1 MCPFVAHCS
10 PLLHCVRLTFLC
22 TKDDSFTRIQIPSI
36 PHWRPW
42 SFSLIK
48 IMAHLSVIFSSFAV
62 CITTIK
68 FVVPA
73 SRLYYEYVRDLE
85 STPELKLWLDTG
97 MSAIFTILSWLL
109 LAFSLSRLENGLQ
122 IILSLGEAS
131 LIVYQGGYLS
141 LYCVNCPPWL
151 QRALL
156 IFFTMPM
163 ITIALALVVMGYT
176 KASKIMLLAFFLAE
190 YIGIFVA
197 YLVVFT
203 LGSFPYVKV
212 FFWWNMGLC
221 CVAWAGA
228 LGSLLAHLMDQLDF
242 ITLLWIDNA
251 TSMVWVLW
259 VLWKQWTTMQKVR
272 SHGEN
277 KKLNVLKQN
286 GFWSRIP

>member
-1 MCPFVAHCS
+1 MGIDCLPGWISVA
-10 PLLHCVRLTFLC
+10 VLC
-22 TKDDSFTRIQIPSI
+22 Q
-36 PHWRPW
+36 
-42 SFSLIK
+42 
-48 IMAHLSVIFSSFAV
+48 LS
-62 CITTIK
+62 
-68 FVVPA
+68 
-73 SRLYYEYVRDLE
+73 
-85 STPELKLWLDTG
+85 
-97 MSAIFTILSWLL
+97 
-109 LAFSLSRLENGLQ
+109 
-122 IILSLGEAS
+122 
-131 LIVYQGGYLS
+131 
-141 LYCVNCPPWL
+141 
-151 QRALL
+151 
-156 IFFTMPM
+156 
-163 ITIALALVVMGYT
+163 ALASAGSFDIFHNAYDYHSTSPSCYGLHQGLEDYV
-176 KASKIMLLAFFLAE
+176 ACFLAE